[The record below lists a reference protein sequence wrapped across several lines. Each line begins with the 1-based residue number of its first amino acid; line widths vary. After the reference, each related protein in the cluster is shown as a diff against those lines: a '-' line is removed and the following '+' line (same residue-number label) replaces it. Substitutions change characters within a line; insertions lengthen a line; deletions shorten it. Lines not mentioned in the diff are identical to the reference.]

1 MIGYINILE
10 IQPESKNI
18 QEVKVFLNSNNIF

>member
-10 IQPESKNI
+10 IQPESKNK
-18 QEVKVFLNSNNIF
+18 QDVKVFLNSNNIF

>member
-10 IQPESKNI
+10 IQPESKTI

>member
-18 QEVKVFLNSNNIF
+18 QEAKVFLNSNNIF

>member
-10 IQPESKNI
+10 IQSESKNI

>member
-1 MIGYINILE
+1 MTGYINILE

>member
-18 QEVKVFLNSNNIF
+18 QDVKAFLNSNNIF

>member
-1 MIGYINILE
+1 MTGYINILE
-10 IQPESKNI
+10 IQLESKNI

>member
-18 QEVKVFLNSNNIF
+18 QEIKVFLNSNNIF